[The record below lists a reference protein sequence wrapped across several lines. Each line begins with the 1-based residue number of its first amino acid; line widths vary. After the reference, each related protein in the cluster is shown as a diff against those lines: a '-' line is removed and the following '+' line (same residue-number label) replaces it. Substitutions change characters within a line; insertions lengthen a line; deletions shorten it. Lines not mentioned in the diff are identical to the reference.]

1 MENTEKK
8 EQDVQKE
15 QKFTGIL
22 ETQQALNKGSVVE
35 KRTFTMN
42 SGEDNTQII
51 NDTLDNLFNSIPKE
65 ARFAG
70 SSQSVSLPANITDEF
85 DVIVADSFDVT
96 YKLGENITVAD
107 REKQELRPTPIKSM
121 NASIKIPAMARY
133 NGKEYTCNINV
144 TRENLPQVK
153 SLLANK
159 TAKATTSFWGND
171 EATALRKQNGELVA
185 RVVLVGSTENQQ
197 PKIATTEASLTA
209 EQQ

>member
-35 KRTFTMN
+35 KRTFGMK
-42 SGEDNTQII
+42 SGNENAEQI
-51 NDTLDNLFNSIPKE
+51 NATLDDLFNGIPKE

-70 SSQSVSLPANITDEF
+70 SSQSVSLPAMITDEF

-133 NGKEYTCNINV
+133 NGKEYACNINV

-153 SLLANK
+153 SLLTNK

-209 EQQ
+209 E